1 MEEEEQSSSSLIVAL
16 SKHGYSDLGL
26 TIGLTDLIS
35 HK

>member
-16 SKHGYSDLGL
+16 SKHGSSDL